1 LIEARAGGGLRRRG
15 VRQERHMSKKRYWIG
30 EVAAK
35 LGLSLRT
42 IRYYEELGLLKPKGR
57 TEGKFRLY
65 TEAEVTRLQAIQ
77 TLKNLGYSL
86 KEIAEL
92 LRATASSKTGHELVT
107 RMLGDLRKQEDIAR
121 QQISWCRATLKSIDS
136 ASRLLENC
144 LGCRRKPT
152 KSNCLKCRVFPSEED
167 VPVIFKAAFV

>member
-1 LIEARAGGGLRRRG
+1 MA
-15 VRQERHMSKKRYWIG
+15 KKKYWIG

-57 TEGKFRLY
+57 TEGRFRLY

-86 KEIAEL
+86 KDITEL
-92 LRATASSKTGHELVT
+92 MRTTASSKTGHELVT
-107 RMLGDLRKQEDIAR
+107 RMLRDLQRQEDIAKE
-121 QQISWCRATLKSIDS
+121 QLKWCKETLKSIDS
-136 ASRLLENC
+136 ASRLLANC
-144 LGCRRKPT
+144 LGCNRKPT
-152 KSNCLKCRVFPSEED
+152 KSHCLHCRVFPSEEE
-167 VPVIFKAAFV
+167 VPVIFKAAFA